1 MLSTEMVTDFRMA
14 SAKLYINFS
23 REPGMET
30 SIGTTILHYT
40 LTEGARLV
48 HLNLVSRNSELN

>member
-1 MLSTEMVTDFRMA
+1 MLSTQLVTDLRLA
-14 SAKLYINFS
+14 SAKLYVNFS

-40 LTEGARLV
+40 LAQGSRLV
-48 HLNLVSRNSELN
+48 HLNLVRDQ

>member
-1 MLSTEMVTDFRMA
+1 MA

-48 HLNLVSRNSELN
+48 HLNLVSRNS